1 LGKKGI
7 DMSYN
12 TLNIEIRKPYSSSDD
27 RLIEIDNLITL
38 NLNKNTFE
46 ALYEQMDNELYYGE
60 TREDL
65 LDKIEELESELRDYK
80 GT

>member
-1 LGKKGI
+1 
-7 DMSYN
+7 MSYN
-12 TLNIEIRKPYSSSDD
+12 TLNIEISKPYSSSND

-46 ALYEQMDNELYYGE
+46 ALYKQMDNELYYGE